1 MPLDRKDFAATALT
15 ALAVATFAATH
26 EEWNVWLVGDSRR
39 WAAVAISVIGIVA
52 CGLGS
57 PGKDVATWILVAL
70 GTAAGVLAA
79 VAIVTGSLT
88 ALSFLTLDIVVLW
101 AASLVRH
108 AAHGRA
114 QPV

>member
-26 EEWNVWLVGDSRR
+26 EAWNVWLVGDSRR

>member
-1 MPLDRKDFAATALT
+1 MPLGRKDLAATGLT

-26 EEWNVWLVGDSRR
+26 QGWNVWLVGDSRR
-39 WAAVAISVIGIVA
+39 WAAVAISVIGVVT

-57 PGKDVATWILVAL
+57 PGKDAATWILVAL

-108 AAHGRA
+108 AARGRV